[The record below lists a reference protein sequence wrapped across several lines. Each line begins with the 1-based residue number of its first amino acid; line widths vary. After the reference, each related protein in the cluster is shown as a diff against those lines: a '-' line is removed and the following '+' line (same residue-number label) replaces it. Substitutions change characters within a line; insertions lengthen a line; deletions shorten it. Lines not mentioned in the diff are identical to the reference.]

1 MFLEAPSGPAQLT
14 SRNCDLQLIKKVPK
28 KNRGPVTECTKPSD
42 SQSLAHLIVNLHSQ
56 GISAAMMKNV
66 AISFAKKSHSPLA
79 NAFATL
85 NLLSFFV
92 LIWFRQFP
100 SKFAGRVKTRIRIR
114 SCIAVTV
121 ARSGPEGGT
130 NGPIKGTYRAPAKV
144 WPLFHCTKPSF
155 NCTLASYGSNCRGS
169 RKSLKRP
176 NL

>member
-1 MFLEAPSGPAQLT
+1 MHQAIGFAIASAFDCQLPFA
-14 SRNCDLQLIKKVPK
+14 RNFRSEDEILPF
-28 KNRGPVTECTKPSD
+28 R
-42 SQSLAHLIVNLHSQ
+42 SQND
-56 GISAAMMKNV
+56 
-66 AISFAKKSHSPLA
+66 SHSPLA

-92 LIWFRQFP
+92 LIWFRKFP

-130 NGPIKGTYRAPAKV
+130 NGPIRGTYRAPAKV

-169 RKSLKRP
+169 RKSLKKAQSIGFGQT
-176 NL
+176 